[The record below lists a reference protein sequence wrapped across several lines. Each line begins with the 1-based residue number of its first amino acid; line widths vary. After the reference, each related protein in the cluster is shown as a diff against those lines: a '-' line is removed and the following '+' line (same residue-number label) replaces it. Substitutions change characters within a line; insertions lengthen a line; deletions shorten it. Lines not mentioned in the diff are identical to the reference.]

1 MLDCHVYQPVAYTFL
16 FRLRRLGLFHC
27 PYVGLKSKRTANRY
41 FFAVR
46 ESHIPVHIRFGA
58 RITKSRKARID
69 ILTMTLRSRADFF
82 VGFFGNMKCFFYFCE
97 SIKASCTFCAEE
109 DKL

>member
-1 MLDCHVYQPVAYTFL
+1 MLDCHVYQPVAYTLL
-16 FRLRRLGLFHC
+16 FRLRRLCLFHC
-27 PYVGLKSKRTANRY
+27 PYVGLKPKRTSIRY

-58 RITKSRKARID
+58 RITKPRKAWID
-69 ILTMTLRSRADFF
+69 ILTMGLRIRADFF
-82 VGFFGNMKCFFYFCE
+82 VGFFGNMKFYFCE

>member
-1 MLDCHVYQPVAYTFL
+1 MLDCHVYQPVAYPLL
-16 FRLRRLGLFHC
+16 FRLRRLCLFHC
-27 PYVGLKSKRTANRY
+27 PYVGLKPKRTSIRY

-58 RITKSRKARID
+58 RITKPRKAWID
-69 ILTMTLRSRADFF
+69 ILTMGLRIRADFF

>member
-1 MLDCHVYQPVAYTFL
+1 MSALSPNGRQSDISLLC
-16 FRLRRLGLFHC
+16 
-27 PYVGLKSKRTANRY
+27 
-41 FFAVR
+41 
-46 ESHIPVHIRFGA
+46 EHIPVHIRFGA
-58 RITKSRKARID
+58 RITKPRKAWID
-69 ILTMTLRSRADFF
+69 ILTMGLRIRADFF

>member
-1 MLDCHVYQPVAYTFL
+1 MSALSPNGRQSDISLLCENRI
-16 FRLRRLGLFHC
+16 FRYISG
-27 PYVGLKSKRTANRY
+27 
-41 FFAVR
+41 
-46 ESHIPVHIRFGA
+46 GA
-58 RITKSRKARID
+58 RITKPRKAWID
-69 ILTMTLRSRADFF
+69 ILTMGLRIRADFF